1 MIGLFALAL
10 LAGWSL
16 ISWFLVVMWK
26 SLRPEGGKWPRRIH
40 LLFGV
45 VILGS
50 WFGWSFWEVEGRKMY
65 WDFRVWQMCQ
75 EDGGVTVYE
84 TVELPAERFDEWGN
98 VGLKNKKYAKPSDGY
113 YFQSKDDYLR
123 EENPRI
129 LRSITQIIRIMDGKV
144 LGESIRY
151 SRSGGGVPGPWFPSS
166 YGCPP
171 ISELGL
177 ESSVF
182 DKGV

>member
-16 ISWFLVVMWK
+16 IRWFLVVMWK

-45 VILGS
+45 MILGS

-84 TVELPAERFDEWGN
+84 TVELPAELYNYYADRNWIIPDKTR
-98 VGLKNKKYAKPSDGY
+98 LASSDKYYCEDYVFY
-113 YFQSKDDYLR
+113 YHKDDPQVTR
-123 EENPRI
+123 KVSRI
-129 LRSITQIIRIMDGKV
+129 VRRGDGEI
-144 LGESIRY
+144 LGEFVRY
-151 SRSGGGVPGPWFPSS
+151 GRGGGGAARAVARIKF
-166 YGCPP
+166 
-171 ISELGL
+171 LL
-177 ESSVF
+177 L
-182 DKGV
+182 